1 MWDSL
6 AGWRPPRFLTPVLS
20 PGGEGHWRNA
30 GAGLCPEAASGAP
43 SGCRSAE
50 PGLHEVLAGSGGGG
64 GHASEGRQGPG
75 PAKPEVPPNPDPCA
89 HRSTAWQLS
98 PKPASDPHLSP
109 CHGPILGPAASPWAS
124 PCPCGS
130 PGPSL
135 CTRRCPASTCP
146 GPGLEKD
153 RTLAPEQREEPE
165 QCQGTV
171 GAAPKSVYRI
181 RACVPVS
188 LASLSQT
195 LVPVAVPV
203 CLLSRPLSVSA
214 HFRVL
219 PIFPRS
225 LFPNLSSLSTPD
237 RFSLSNLPRG
247 VSSLSPFISASLLPS
262 SLGYSTSP
270 DQSEPPPGSFP

>member
-1 MWDSL
+1 MEPSGMHVKLGGHAPVAQRGRGDVRIPWRVGGRKKLCGGSL

-130 PGPSL
+130 PSPSL

-188 LASLSQT
+188 LSDSCPRRCTCLSALTSPSPSLLTSE
-195 LVPVAVPV
+195 
-203 CLLSRPLSVSA
+203 
-214 HFRVL
+214 
-219 PIFPRS
+219 
-225 LFPNLSSLSTPD
+225 SSLSFPG
-237 RFSLSNLPRG
+237 LS
-247 VSSLSPFISASLLPS
+247 SQI
-262 SLGYSTSP
+262 
-270 DQSEPPPGSFP
+270 